1 MIKTVAR
8 TFNWASPDV
17 LKNMYC
23 DNEDFDGIQFWYED
37 VIEQHKEIE
46 SKKPKK

>member
-8 TFNWASPDV
+8 SFKWASPEV

-23 DNEDFDGIQFWYED
+23 DKEDFEGIIFWYED
-37 VIEQHKEIE
+37 VEEQHREIE
-46 SKKPKK
+46 SKKNKK